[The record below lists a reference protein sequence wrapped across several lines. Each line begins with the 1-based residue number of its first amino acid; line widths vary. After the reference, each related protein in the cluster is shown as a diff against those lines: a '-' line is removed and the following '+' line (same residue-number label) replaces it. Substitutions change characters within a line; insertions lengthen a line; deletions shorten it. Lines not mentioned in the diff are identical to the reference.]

1 MNTYY
6 ITKNQVICGYPDSS
20 ITHSNVSSYGMA
32 RFGTKVIGID
42 ESDDFMEKCIECVG
56 KILDS
61 EDSEQG
67 AMFIMTEDDLIGKL
81 SETDIKFTVIIN
93 KKNNAAEYLHYRG
106 IDETK
111 IDLAIE
117 AHRITPTWNKW
128 IDDYHKAYN
137 TNPNITIKELSWVDY
152 MDAFHFS
159 IYMIFGE

>member
-20 ITHSNVSSYGMA
+20 ITHPNTSSYGIA
-32 RFGTKVIGID
+32 RFATQFTCID
-42 ESDDFMEKCIECVG
+42 ESDDFMEKCIECVE
-56 KILDS
+56 KIFNS
-61 EDSEQG
+61 EEPEQA

-81 SETDIKFTVIIN
+81 SETDNKFTVIIN
-93 KKNNAAEYLHYRG
+93 AKNNAAEYLHYRG

-111 IDLAIE
+111 IDLATE